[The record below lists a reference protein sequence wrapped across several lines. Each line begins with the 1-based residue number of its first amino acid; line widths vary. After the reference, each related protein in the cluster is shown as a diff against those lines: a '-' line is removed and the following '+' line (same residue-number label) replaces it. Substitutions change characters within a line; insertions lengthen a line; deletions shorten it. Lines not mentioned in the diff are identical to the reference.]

1 MISFGM
7 SEEQE
12 LIRDT
17 LREFANEAMRSIAR
31 DCDETAQIPQDFL
44 DSVWENMQL
53 FDLLVLRVNLLIF
66 SRQLFLQDGYQRFQ
80 W

>member
-1 MISFGM
+1 MISFEM

-44 DSVWENMQL
+44 DSVPPG
-53 FDLLVLRVNLLIF
+53 FAFSTSKIF
-66 SRQLFLQDGYQRFQ
+66 FFFPGIKNRTTII
-80 W
+80 